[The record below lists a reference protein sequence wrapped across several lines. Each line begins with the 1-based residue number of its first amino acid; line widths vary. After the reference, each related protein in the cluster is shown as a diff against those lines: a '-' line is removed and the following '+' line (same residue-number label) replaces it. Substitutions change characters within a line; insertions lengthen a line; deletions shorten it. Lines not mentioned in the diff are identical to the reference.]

1 MWWERQCEQT
11 CPSGSPVPGHSCGTL
26 GFTPGLQVTHANVL
40 LAKQA
45 LDFCLEH
52 QQPRFLGMRLSTCV
66 QVWLDAAAADLRL
79 TFHPKH
85 RDTRQQPRILLEVI
99 RQG

>member
-1 MWWERQCEQT
+1 MWWERQCEQM
-11 CPSGSPVPGHSCGTL
+11 CPSEFPVLGHSCGTL
-26 GFTPGLQVTHANVL
+26 GFTPGFLVTHVNVL

-45 LDFCLEH
+45 LDLCLEH
-52 QQPRFLGMRLSTCV
+52 QRPRFVGVRLNTCV
-66 QVWLDAAAADLRL
+66 QVWLEAAAADFRL

-85 RDTRQQPRILLEVI
+85 LDTRQQPRILLEVI